1 MSEQPVVLITGVSSG
16 NGKAMALHFA
26 ENGFTVFGTSRH
38 PNKDVLPGVDILP
51 LDVRSDES
59 VKTCVEE
66 VLKRAGRLDVLV
78 NNAGFALVGA
88 LEETSLSEA
97 KEQFDTNFFGALRMI
112 KAVLPALRRQRY
124 GRIIN
129 VSSIV
134 GLVPLPFMGI
144 YSAGKFALEGY
155 SEALSHEVKPF
166 GIYIS
171 LIEPGF
177 IKTQIGNHAKT
188 AASPISVYDPW
199 RIRTVNAIE
208 KHIAK
213 APPPELVA
221 RHVLCIV
228 KSRSPKMRTI
238 VGREANL
245 VRRLR
250 SYLPAAVFHQIWRRE
265 FEMDKA
271 H

>member
-1 MSEQPVVLITGVSSG
+1 MSEKQVVLITGVSSG
-16 NGKAMALHFA
+16 NGQAMAKLFA
-26 ENGFTVFGTSRH
+26 ENGFTVFGTSRRANH
-38 PNKDVLPGVDILP
+38 NVMPGIEVLP

-66 VLKRAGRLDVLV
+66 VLKRTGRLDVLV
-78 NNAGFALVGA
+78 NNAGFALIGA
-88 LEETSLSEA
+88 LEETSLTEA
-97 KEQFDTNFFGALRMI
+97 KEQFETNFFGVLRMTN
-112 KAVLPALRRQRY
+112 AVLPAMRRQGH
-124 GRIIN
+124 GRMIN

-134 GLVPLPFMGI
+134 GLVPLPFMGL

-166 GIYIS
+166 GIHVS
-171 LIEPGF
+171 LVEPGF
-177 IKTQIGNHAKT
+177 IKTRIGDHAQT
-188 AASPISVYDPW
+188 VGSPISDYDPW

-221 RHVLCIV
+221 RQVLCIV
-228 KSRSPKMRTI
+228 NTRSPKMRYI
-238 VGREANL
+238 VGREAYL
-245 VRRLR
+245 VRSLR
-250 SYLPAAVFHQIWRRE
+250 RYLPVAVFNQVWRRE